1 MSIQYG
7 AIYLRD
13 NCWFRAEDVI
23 KLGISTFLKN
33 RDCVY
38 NTGEVT
44 RGNYM
49 MIIEIPHVKIN
60 IIDKLL
66 KYHFK
71 KYNIYKGGGTEFYDR
86 QIYHLIEPFL
96 QNLNIEYRILS
107 KDEISIIE
115 RNERMNQIKNIVKIK
130 NFINNLNVKN
140 IIQNYKIKKSINTI
154 EPKSHQIEI
163 LKTIK
168 DFYNLND
175 IGKLIWSCGL
185 GKALMSIF
193 IVKYLN
199 YKTVLFGVPS
209 NNLQNQIKN
218 EIYRVYLDKVDIL
231 FIGGENSVLDI
242 DKIKSFLTESNN
254 NKKFIITTY
263 HSCYLLNNDDI
274 IFDFKIGDEAHHLV
288 GNDNNS
294 KSFKL
299 FHKIKSSKTLF
310 MTATEKI
317 SGDKIKYS
325 MDDETIF
332 GKYIDVKTVYWS
344 IENKKITDYNVV
356 LIKNTDEEIDDI
368 IEKLNIDVT
377 NRELFITSYM
387 CLKSFDKY
395 SDLTHI
401 LLYTNN
407 TEDAELAK
415 KYIDEISNLDN
426 SLYNKALYSKNCRNI
441 KTEVD
446 KFKDCLYG
454 IIPCVY
460 IFGEGFDLP
469 KLNGVC
475 IASNMQSEIRIVQY
489 LLRPNRL
496 EANNPN
502 KKAYIIIPY
511 IDSFESNTNSKSF
524 EKVRHIIS
532 QMRNVDEK
540 IEQKIIC
547 LTNDQKK
554 KKKNLS
560 CSIDDI
566 QINDDSNE
574 LEKIKIRLR
583 YSKALNSTSSEE
595 QDEYDYVRSIN
606 ISLNISSQKEYNEQK
621 SNHIHYIDNPEKYF
635 KLNGVWLNWYHFFGY
650 DTSNFIQQKDDWIK
664 FCKEKQI
671 LSIDDYYK
679 HCNTYNQ
686 LPKEPANFYN
696 NFSNILNELNLNNRR

>member
-1 MSIQYG
+1 MSILYG
-7 AIYLRD
+7 VIYLRD
-13 NCWFRAEDVI
+13 NYWYRSEDVI
-23 KLGISTFLKN
+23 KLGISTSLKN
-33 RDCVY
+33 RDSVY

-44 RGNYM
+44 RGNYI
-49 MIIEIPHVKIN
+49 MIIEIPHIKIN

-66 KYHFK
+66 KYHLK

-96 QNLNIEYRILS
+96 QNINVEYRILS
-107 KDEISIIE
+107 IDEIFIIE
-115 RNERMNQIKNIVKIK
+115 NNERMNQIKNIVKIK

-140 IIQNYKIKKSINTI
+140 IIENYKIKKIINSIK
-154 EPKSHQIEI
+154 PKTHQIEI
-163 LKTIK
+163 LKIIK
-168 DFYNLND
+168 DFYALNN

-193 IVKYLN
+193 IAKYLN

-218 EIYRVYLDKVDIL
+218 EIHKVYLDKVDIL
-231 FIGGENSVLDI
+231 FIGGENSVTDI
-242 DKIKSFLTESNN
+242 DKIKLFLTESNN
-254 NKKFIITTY
+254 NKFVITTY
-263 HSCYLLNNDDI
+263 HSCYLLNNDNI
-274 IFDFKIGDEAHHLV
+274 MFDFKIGDEAHHLV
-288 GNDNNS
+288 GVDNNS
-294 KSFKL
+294 KNFKL
-299 FHKIKSSKTLF
+299 FHKIKSSKSLF

-317 SGDKIKYS
+317 SIDKIKYS

-344 IENKKITDYNVV
+344 IENKKITDYNIV
-356 LIKNTDEEIDDI
+356 LIKNTLDEIDDI
-368 IEKLNIDVT
+368 IDNLNIDIL
-377 NRELFITSYM
+377 NKEIFISSYM
-387 CLKSFDKY
+387 CLKSFEKY

-407 TEDAELAK
+407 TEDADLAK
-415 KYIDEISNLDN
+415 KYIDEISNLDGN
-426 SLYNKALYSKNCRNI
+426 LYNKALYSKNCRNI

-446 KFKDCLYG
+446 KFKDSLYG

-475 IASNMQSEIRIVQY
+475 IAGNMQSEIRIIQY

-496 EANNPN
+496 EESNPN

-511 IDSFESNTNSKSF
+511 IDDPESNTNNKSF
-524 EKVRHIIS
+524 DKVRHIIS

-540 IEQKIIC
+540 IEQKITC
-547 LTNDQKK
+547 LTNNQKK
-554 KKKNLS
+554 KKKNS
-560 CSIDDI
+560 KCFIDDI
-566 QINDDSNE
+566 QINDDNDE

-583 YSKALNSTSSEE
+583 YSKSLNSTNSEE

-606 ISLNISSQKEYNEQK
+606 ISLNISSQKEYNENK
-621 SNHIHYIDNPEKYF
+621 NNHIHYINDPEKYF

-650 DTSNFIQQKDDWIK
+650 DTLNFIQQKDEWIK

-679 HCNTYNQ
+679 QCEIYNQ